1 MRILLMVALVA
12 VLAVASG
19 CSADPGVLGPEDDGT
34 TVKAAVGDSVVVEL
48 PSNPS
53 TGYSWQVVDAGP
65 CDAPA
70 RSEFLEDQQDE
81 AVVGASGIERFTF
94 TRASADS
101 GDITLEYRRPWEEAS
116 VPAED
121 SWTVHLD

>member
-1 MRILLMVALVA
+1 MRIALMMALVA
-12 VLAVASG
+12 ALGIASG
-19 CSADPGVLGPEDDGT
+19 CSADPGVLGPADDGAT
-34 TVKAAVGDSVVVEL
+34 IEAAVGDEVVVEL

-65 CDAPA
+65 CDKPET
-70 RSEFLEDQQDE
+70 SEFVEDQQDE

-94 TRASADS
+94 TRASAEP
-101 GDITLEYRRPWEEAS
+101 GDITLEYRRPWEDES

-121 SWTVHLD
+121 DWTVHLD